1 MEPSTPSQIW
11 LELLQWSPLPVTL
24 TEKLQFGPGE
34 TPEGELD
41 GGISIGR
48 NEAGVQDG
56 VAARRGVGKPNKHY
70 DARVISRLIRCTV
83 PVPTLHSRAVLRM
96 PVPLAS
102 SARMTASFLL
112 SIHGRPIGLPLWV
125 PLIRALA
132 IPAWTRST
140 CRSRSC
146 LASED
151 ITAST
156 SSSRSCRRSISP
168 TLSATTSETRSP
180 AP

>member
-56 VAARRGVGKPNKHY
+56 VAARSGVGKPNKHY
-70 DARVISRLIRCTV
+70 GARVISRLIRCAELTRVPHYPTEEGSTV
-83 PVPTLHSRAVLRM
+83 PA
-96 PVPLAS
+96 
-102 SARMTASFLL
+102 
-112 SIHGRPIGLPLWV
+112 
-125 PLIRALA
+125 
-132 IPAWTRST
+132 
-140 CRSRSC
+140 
-146 LASED
+146 
-151 ITAST
+151 
-156 SSSRSCRRSISP
+156 
-168 TLSATTSETRSP
+168 
-180 AP
+180 